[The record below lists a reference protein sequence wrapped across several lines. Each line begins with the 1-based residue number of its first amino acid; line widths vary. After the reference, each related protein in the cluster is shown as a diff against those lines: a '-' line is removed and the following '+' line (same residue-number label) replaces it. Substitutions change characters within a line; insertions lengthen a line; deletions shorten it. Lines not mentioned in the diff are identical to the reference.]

1 MQGLPQEVAT
11 DGSPGGGPESRL
23 WAAVAGRGQEPERPG
38 QTENNLAAITQA
50 GGWKSTRMPLQY
62 AEKINAARS
71 GMARAAEKSGRDSIE
86 DDPAREPPHRG

>member
-23 WAAVAGRGQEPERPG
+23 WVAVAGRGQEPKRPG
-38 QTENNLAAITQA
+38 QTENSLAAITQA
-50 GGWKSTRMPLQY
+50 GGWKSTRMPQQY

-71 GMARAAEKSGRDSIE
+71 GMARAAAASGRDGPVGHE
-86 DDPAREPPHRG
+86 TKTAEG